1 MSIILISISAA
12 RVLIDYK
19 TGQSVLVDIQ
29 AAFAIPILRSYG
41 KVTIVVNDDGALL
54 EGEIKFLELLN
65 PTVKIEWD
73 VSTLLQYLFTKLLEL
88 CLLPFTTLSFW
99 LILKWAFNNFYA
111 EFGDIV
117 FVPAVLELN
126 RLILDVETKPTF
138 ILLFEID
145 ITVLSFADIG
155 ASLLIVSLNVNNFV
169 FAYRQL
175 TSCFYFSYL

>member
-1 MSIILISISAA
+1 M
-12 RVLIDYK
+12 LIDYK

-41 KVTIVVNDDGALL
+41 EVTIVVNDEGALL
-54 EGEIKFLELLN
+54 EGEIQFLELLN

-73 VSTLLQYLFTKLLEL
+73 VSTVIFYNIIYLNFVSYPSLYY
-88 CLLPFTTLSFW
+88 W

-111 EFGDIV
+111 EFGNIV

-138 ILLFEID
+138 ILSFDIK
-145 ITVLSFADIG
+145 ITVLSFAELG
-155 ASLLIVSLNVNNFV
+155 ASLLIVSLNVNNFF

>member
-41 KVTIVVNDDGALL
+41 EVTIIVNDDGALL

-73 VSTLLQYLFTKLLEL
+73 VSP
-88 CLLPFTTLSFW
+88 C
-99 LILKWAFNNFYA
+99 
-111 EFGDIV
+111 
-117 FVPAVLELN
+117 
-126 RLILDVETKPTF
+126 
-138 ILLFEID
+138 
-145 ITVLSFADIG
+145 TV
-155 ASLLIVSLNVNNFV
+155 
-169 FAYRQL
+169 Q
-175 TSCFYFSYL
+175 